1 LATVLEIEPTEVQ
14 TYYTLTCLTA
24 PLFGIII
31 GGCAFG
37 CLGGYDTRGSF
48 LLVVIMAFFACI
60 SAMPVP
66 FLYSKLGV
74 YICLWLVLFCGAFVL
89 PTITGIMLNSVAESM
104 RAQANSLAVLAY
116 NLLGYLP
123 APFLYGFVSTI
134 QVDLEEEDPEIKSY

>member
-1 LATVLEIEPTEVQ
+1 
-14 TYYTLTCLTA
+14 
-24 PLFGIII
+24 
-31 GGCAFG
+31 
-37 CLGGYDTRGSF
+37 
-48 LLVVIMAFFACI
+48 
-60 SAMPVP
+60 MPVP